1 MGLTQQQVQERIDQ
15 GLTNESDLSTDK
27 TTKEI
32 IVSNTFTYFN
42 LIFLIITVLL
52 CLVGSFRNLTFLPI
66 VIGNTLIGIIQE
78 VRAKRTLDKMNLLN
92 APHAIVVR
100 DGVKQ
105 KIETEQLV
113 QDDEIILEAGNQICA
128 DAVVVEGSVQ
138 VNESLL
144 TGEADEVEKNP
155 GDELFSGSFVVSGRC
170 HAELTHVG
178 NESYIAKL
186 SQEAKTMGS
195 GEQSEMIRSI
205 NQIVKWVGIV
215 IIPIGLL
222 LFYQSHFIN
231 HETIRRSVT
240 ATVAAIIGMI
250 PEGLVLLTSISF
262 ILGVGRLAKKR
273 ALVQEMEAIEAL
285 ARINVLCLDKT
296 GTITTG
302 ELEVTEVLGL
312 GEVKKEEVSEIMNE
326 LTFAFEDSNN
336 TQEALKR
343 YFHRMDR
350 FTVVQKIP
358 FSSERKYRAIEFE
371 EKGCYVLGAP
381 EFLLQDD
388 EEGAEILRKVNQY
401 SEEGYRVLLL
411 GKCGSVQAEDGSV
424 SEVSPMGLIVILD
437 CIRKEA
443 PDVFQYFRAA
453 LAVSFSMSSP
463 LRHSLASRYMA

>member
-32 IVSNTFTYFN
+32 IISNTFTYFN

-155 GDELFSGSFVVSGRC
+155 GDELFSGSFVVSGQC

-205 NQIVKWVGIV
+205 NQIVKWVEAENLVKQFEKNEKKHKKVLFSAVDHVSLHIKEGEIV
-215 IIPIGLL
+215 GVLGPNGAGKTTLLRMLGCLMQPTEGVVRYTDGDRIITDQTEIKRQIGYLSGNTKL
-222 LFYQSHFIN
+222 YGRLSTR
-231 HETIRRSVT
+231 E
-240 ATVAAIIGMI
+240 
-250 PEGLVLLTSISF
+250 LLTIAGNIYGLPENVIQARIEEIAQILSLEDFIDNRIEKLSTGQTQRASIS
-262 ILGVGRLAKKR
+262 R
-273 ALVQEMEAIEAL
+273 
-285 ARINVLCLDKT
+285 CLIHSPKLYIFDEPT
-296 GTITTG
+296 
-302 ELEVTEVLGL
+302 LGL
-312 GEVKKEEVSEIMNE
+312 DIVSSSAIVDFMRAEKERGKAVLYSTHYMEEAELLCDRILMLAHGRVIAEGTLQEIYAQTETTNLRDAFKKLIPAGKEE
-326 LTFAFEDSNN
+326 
-336 TQEALKR
+336 
-343 YFHRMDR
+343 
-350 FTVVQKIP
+350 
-358 FSSERKYRAIEFE
+358 
-371 EKGCYVLGAP
+371 
-381 EFLLQDD
+381 
-388 EEGAEILRKVNQY
+388 
-401 SEEGYRVLLL
+401 
-411 GKCGSVQAEDGSV
+411 
-424 SEVSPMGLIVILD
+424 
-437 CIRKEA
+437 
-443 PDVFQYFRAA
+443 
-453 LAVSFSMSSP
+453 MS
-463 LRHSLASRYMA
+463 

>member
-15 GLTNESDLSTDK
+15 GLTNETDLSTDK

-32 IVSNTFTYFN
+32 IISNTFTYFN

-155 GDELFSGSFVVSGRC
+155 GDELFSGSFVVSGQC

-231 HETIRRSVT
+231 HET
-240 ATVAAIIGMI
+240 
-250 PEGLVLLTSISF
+250 TS
-262 ILGVGRLAKKR
+262 
-273 ALVQEMEAIEAL
+273 
-285 ARINVLCLDKT
+285 
-296 GTITTG
+296 GT
-302 ELEVTEVLGL
+302 
-312 GEVKKEEVSEIMNE
+312 
-326 LTFAFEDSNN
+326 
-336 TQEALKR
+336 
-343 YFHRMDR
+343 
-350 FTVVQKIP
+350 
-358 FSSERKYRAIEFE
+358 
-371 EKGCYVLGAP
+371 
-381 EFLLQDD
+381 
-388 EEGAEILRKVNQY
+388 
-401 SEEGYRVLLL
+401 
-411 GKCGSVQAEDGSV
+411 
-424 SEVSPMGLIVILD
+424 
-437 CIRKEA
+437 
-443 PDVFQYFRAA
+443 
-453 LAVSFSMSSP
+453 
-463 LRHSLASRYMA
+463 